1 MSHQHRIKALL
12 LFVLLVFV
20 SFSAS
25 LLIGTVKI
33 SPLELF
39 QILQNQGSEIQE
51 TIIWDLRLPRVITAL
66 LVGASLGTSGALL
79 QGLLRNDLADP
90 FILGVSSGAGLVAI
104 AMITL
109 GIFTSW
115 LPIAAWIG
123 ALLTSVLVFTLG
135 QSKQGMSVERLILG
149 GVAISAFFGSIQTLL
164 LLLSD
169 DSRLQSA
176 LNWLIGSLNGRGWT
190 DISLVLPY
198 ILSGL
203 CIAACLGKLI
213 NILNLGDE
221 MAVGLGINL
230 LRSRLIIAGV
240 AALLAASA
248 VSIAGL
254 IGFIGLIVP
263 HSVRLIVGHDYRWVL
278 PLSGLGGAFVL
289 LMADS
294 LTRFSTVELP
304 VGAITALMGAPAFA
318 YLLHRRSH

>member
-190 DISLVLPY
+190 DIGLVLPY

-230 LRSRLIIAGV
+230 LRSRLMIAGV